1 MKSISK
7 ITALVASLVMLLP
20 VTGANA
26 EMLYEATT
34 LNSDGGGLNATSW
47 PSLNDGLILV
57 DDISVPASG
66 WTINEVSN
74 FFTIL
79 GTPTVSNA
87 YLIVFPKSLG
97 QINPYD
103 YKTEV
108 PVAMTNETFTDPST
122 GQSRDTYRID
132 AIGLNLQLIAGDYW
146 IGLSPIAPNYST
158 NCMAWGSRTANGD
171 KAICYD
177 KVYNGTG
184 GWVGTAFWTGP
195 DYMMRIKGTP
205 ETAISSTNAT
215 PNSVSLQQNYPNPF
229 NPTTTISF
237 ELKSAGSV
245 KLSVFDATGK
255 MVSELVNSSLTAGVH
270 NVEFKAA
277 NLNSGTYFY
286 KLQTAGV
293 TQTKKMLMVK

>member
-1 MKSISK
+1 MKRIAK
-7 ITALVASLVMLLP
+7 ITALLASLVLLP
-20 VTGANA
+20 VTRANA
-26 EMLYEATT
+26 DVLYEATT

-57 DDISVPASG
+57 DDITVPASG

-74 FFTIL
+74 FFSML
-79 GTPTVSNA
+79 GSPTATGA
-87 YLIVFPKSLG
+87 YLVVFPKSLG
-97 QINPYD
+97 QINPFD

-108 PVAMTNETFTDPST
+108 TVTMSSETFTDPT
-122 GQSRDTYRID
+122 NGESRDTYRID
-132 AIGLNLQLIAGDYW
+132 AAGLNLQLAAGEYW
-146 IGLSPIAPNYST
+146 IGLSPFADAYS
-158 NCMAWGSRTANGD
+158 NSWMAWGSRTTNGD

-195 DYMMRIKGTP
+195 DYMMRIKGTAG
-205 ETAISSTNAT
+205 TAISTTEAT
-215 PNSVSLQQNYPNPF
+215 PNDVTLMQNYPNPF
-229 NPTTTISF
+229 NPATTINF

-245 KLSVFDATGK
+245 KLSVFNAAGK
-255 MVSELVNSSLTAGVH
+255 MVSELVNGSLTTGIH
-270 NVEFKAA
+270 HVEFNAA

-293 TQTKKMLMVK
+293 TQTKKMLLCK